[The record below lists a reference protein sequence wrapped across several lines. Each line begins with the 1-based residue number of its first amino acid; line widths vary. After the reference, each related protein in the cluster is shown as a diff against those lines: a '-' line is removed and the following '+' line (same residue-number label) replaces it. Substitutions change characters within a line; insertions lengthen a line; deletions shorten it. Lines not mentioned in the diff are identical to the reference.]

1 MREMA
6 SEGFERAGRK
16 AGEIL
21 RGSEKIES
29 RQRPLLEKL
38 CTGREVLQAMERN
51 GLKFNVVEGGPAN
64 AAAWVVPGDPR
75 PYVAL
80 ETLFKGDITWA
91 LHVAHH
97 EQGHIVTGVTD
108 LDLRKNLPIERV
120 SALERALDVPD
131 LPLINLLEGFNERR
145 TIKAIGKHENVAYL
159 YKEVPIADELEKRC
173 IALTGASLQEAYNE
187 GNEELF
193 FERIRALADRLL
205 VEEKIQ
211 EMASQGTGN
220 GVQSVEISAGD
231 VEERLDHYFFFGRPE
246 LHEFSDVGK
255 FAEKLFCE
263 MVMMKVVHHDLAVE
277 RSKSLN

>member
-16 AGEIL
+16 ASEIL

-38 CTGREVLQAMERN
+38 CTGREVLQAMERS
-51 GLKFNVVEGGPAN
+51 GLKFNVVEGGPAH
-64 AAAWVVPGDPR
+64 AAAWVIPGDPR

-97 EQGHIVTGVTD
+97 EKGHIVTGVTD
-108 LDLRKNLPIERV
+108 LDLRKNLPIERI

-173 IALTGASLQEAYNE
+173 IDLTGSSLQEAYDQ

-193 FERIRALADRLL
+193 FVRIRALADRLL
-205 VEEKIQ
+205 VEEKIK
-211 EMASQGTGN
+211 EMTD
-220 GVQSVEISAGD
+220 QSPKDGIQKMDIGPNEMK
-231 VEERLDHYFFFGRPE
+231 ERLDHYFFFGRPE
-246 LHEFSDVGK
+246 LREFADVGQ
-255 FAEKLFCE
+255 FAEKLFGE
-263 MVMMKVVHHDLAVE
+263 MMAMKVVHHDLAGE